1 MSKQPTSYLYHF
13 NPGAGTVM
21 FDGKMARKGYGLN
34 KMCYSFND
42 KQAREDFLADEMS
55 YCDRFHL
62 TEAQKL
68 AIKNRDV
75 LALLEEGGSIYYLAK
90 FVGILGLNMQ
100 DIGAIQTGMSVD
112 EFKEKLV
119 KAGEDTHG

>member
-1 MSKQPTSYLYHF
+1 MKKQPASYLY
-13 NPGAGTVM
+13 NRKPIPGTPM
-21 FDGKMARKGYGLN
+21 FDGEMARKGFGLN

-42 KQAREDFLADEMS
+42 ESAREEFRKDEMR
-55 YCDRFHL
+55 YCDKFGL
-62 TEAQKL
+62 SETQKE

-75 LALLEEGGSIYYLAK
+75 LRLLEEGGSIYYLAK
-90 FVGILGLNMQ
+90 FVGMLGLNMQ

-119 KAGEDTHG
+119 KAGEK